1 MVKDSSPPTLSA
13 GYPAI
18 AAGPEPNDRIIQLLI
33 SDRTEPEVAVAQVDY
48 GFDAKYGS
56 TASSGPGYKRRLAV
70 TLKNLQKNALYHYRV
85 TLTDPS
91 GNVTVTNDFMLNTSS
106 RPKR

>member
-1 MVKDSSPPTLSA
+1 VLSA

-18 AAGPEPNDRIIQLLI
+18 AAGPEANDRVIQLLI
-33 SDRTEPEVAVAQVDY
+33 SDRTQPEVAIAQVDY
-48 GFDAKYGS
+48 GMESKYGT

-70 TLKNLQKNALYHYRV
+70 TLKSLQKNALYHYRV

-91 GNVTVTNDFMLNTSS
+91 GNVTVTNDFTLNTSR
-106 RPKR
+106 RPDR